1 VSKQPSSFEPIA
13 SHSPIVGIAGWKNSG
28 KTTLTCRLVEEFTR
42 RGWQVA
48 TIKHAHH
55 AFTIDDGATDSAR
68 HRRAGAG
75 QVVVVSAAR
84 VALMTELGNQPEPSL
99 EEIIARLARCDL
111 IIVEGY
117 KRANLPKIEVRRT
130 AQLEK
135 RPLAPHDPWVRAIA
149 ADHAADH
156 ATVDTTLPV
165 FGLDDIS
172 AMADFIASSIIKG
185 TP

>member
-1 VSKQPSSFEPIA
+1 VTQSTQIA

-42 RGWQVA
+42 RGLRVA

-75 QVVVVSAAR
+75 QIAVVSAVR
-84 VALMTELGNQPEPSL
+84 VALITELAGQPEPSL
-99 EEIIARLARCDL
+99 EEVIARLAPCDL

-117 KRANLPKIEVRRT
+117 KRAALPKIEARRA
-130 AQLEK
+130 AQLDK
-135 RPLAPHDPWVRAIA
+135 RSLAADDPWVKAIA
-149 ADHAADH
+149 ADHGITD
-156 ATVDTTLPV
+156 ATVPV
-165 FGLDDIS
+165 FGLDDI
-172 AMADFIASSIIKG
+172 AGLADFIAATAMKTATIKTAKG
-185 TP
+185 RT